1 MDAEEVNMADTTLF
15 QKRVGITHFPISIGR
30 CDVAIYS
37 RTLHYIL
44 RECTRSGLG
53 GAAAAAAHS
62 GGGFVATYIL
72 HCNAL
77 RIIPLLLL
85 LSGV

>member
-1 MDAEEVNMADTTLF
+1 MADTTLF

-53 GAAAAAAHS
+53 GAARRRGGAAAAHS